1 MPWSLQPLQ
10 RISKSRTKPENQTLK
25 HPTPPPSA
33 ASNTIEVLFVLL
45 PDTLILDWAGPAE
58 AFRIANQSLVRLGKP
73 AAFKLRF
80 VGPQSQTRSSVG
92 AQIAEVAPLPLLLAA
107 PSWVVLLG
115 YPDEAAQ
122 QHTAQVR
129 DVTHWLRTV
138 ARQLSAPNRL
148 VTICAGALLA
158 AQAGLLAH
166 ARVATHHLELDE
178 LQRLEPLCDVQ
189 ANRVFVIDE
198 KRSVYSSAGI
208 TTGIDLAVHLIADVC
223 GEAIAARVAQVMV
236 LPLRR
241 GLNDPE
247 LSPFLLGRAHMHAG
261 VHRVQDA
268 VQAQP
273 THDWTVTTMAG
284 VACTSPRHLARLFD
298 DHVGLAPLA
307 YLRSIRL
314 VLAQQALAAGQP
326 VGQAAQTAG
335 FSSDTQL
342 RRAWHAAGKPGTP
355 STV

>member
-1 MPWSLQPLQ
+1 MKADIAL
-10 RISKSRTKPENQTLK
+10 
-25 HPTPPPSA
+25 PTAPA
-33 ASNTIEVLFVLL
+33 AIEVLFVLL

-58 AFRIANQSLVRLGKP
+58 AFRIANQSLARLGQP

-80 VGPQSQTRSSVG
+80 VGPQSTARSSVG
-92 AQIAEVAPLPLLLAA
+92 AQVADIEPLPTQLTA
-107 PSWVVLLG
+107 PTWLVLLG
-115 YPDEAAQ
+115 YPDEAALE
-122 QHTAQVR
+122 HVVQVR
-129 DVTHWLRTV
+129 QVTHWLRSV
-138 ARQLSAPNRL
+138 DQQLRAPGAQHRL
-148 VTICAGALLA
+148 ITICAGALLA

-178 LQRLEPLCDVQ
+178 LKRLEPLCEVQ

-198 KRSVYSSAGI
+198 KHGVYSSAGI
-208 TTGIDLAVHLIADVC
+208 TTGIDLAVHLIAQTC

-247 LSPFLLGRAHMHAG
+247 LSPFLQGRAHMHPG

-273 THDWTVTTMAG
+273 AADWPVTRMAE
-284 VACTSPRHLARLFD
+284 VACTSARHLARLFD
-298 DHVGLAPLA
+298 DHVGQAPLA

-314 VLAQQALAAGQP
+314 ALAEQALAAGQS
-326 VGQAAQTAG
+326 VGVAADTAG
-335 FSSDTQL
+335 FNSDTQL
-342 RRAWHAAGKPGTP
+342 RRAWHAAGKAGTP
-355 STV
+355 SAG